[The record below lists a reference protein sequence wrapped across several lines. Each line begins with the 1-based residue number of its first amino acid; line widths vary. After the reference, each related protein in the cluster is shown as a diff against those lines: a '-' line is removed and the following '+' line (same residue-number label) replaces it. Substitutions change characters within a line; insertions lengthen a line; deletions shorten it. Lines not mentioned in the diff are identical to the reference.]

1 MAKNYKYSFKLYSSW
16 NYENELE
23 DLNKYSERGW
33 QLVKDGMF
41 HRKFVKN
48 ENIRYRYQMDLRRY
62 GIRISRKVYSDI
74 REERLHHG
82 DRPLHARA
90 CCKRPEEV
98 ARRRQKVRSC
108 ISKRITCTLR

>member
-48 ENIRYRYQMDLRRY
+48 ENIRYRYQMDFRR
-62 GIRISRKVYSDI
+62 IED
-74 REERLHHG
+74 
-82 DRPLHARA
+82 
-90 CCKRPEEV
+90 
-98 ARRRQKVRSC
+98 KVRYIETFREQGWDTLILTLMSVIFFVRYMILLC
-108 ISKRITCTLR
+108 PKRNMKYSQIVSLFMK